1 MYTVPLI
8 LFTKGIPSLKTVK
21 TVQTFLKFIDVQL
34 IRKKEK
40 NIHKRLSRCWNK
52 VLFNLKCTVGKQN
65 RNSSRNVFFIKIWTV
80 LDDVNKGLCGRVL
93 WMYC

>member
-34 IRKKEK
+34 IRKKK
-40 NIHKRLSRCWNK
+40 K
-52 VLFNLKCTVGKQN
+52 TY
-65 RNSSRNVFFIKIWTV
+65 IK
-80 LDDVNKGLCGRVL
+80 D
-93 WMYC
+93 

>member
-52 VLFNLKCTVGKQN
+52 VLLNLKCTVGK
-65 RNSSRNVFFIKIWTV
+65 KTETAA
-80 LDDVNKGLCGRVL
+80 G
-93 WMYC
+93 MYFL